1 MNRIKGKIKQ
11 ILENSKMN
19 KMYEEEKRIWWDNV
33 KWDIKNASIQHCI
46 FLRKVKNMK
55 EMEIRKE
62 LEKETQRIEGNE
74 KEDLGKMLKLQDQ
87 LREIEYE
94 KCKGGIIRSKAKY
107 VVEGE
112 RSTKFFFN
120 LEKNRQKADLI
131 KEVVDEM
138 EKRKKEQK
146 KSY

>member
-1 MNRIKGKIKQ
+1 MGYKECFNTT
-11 ILENSKMN
+11 L
-19 KMYEEEKRIWWDNV
+19 Y
-33 KWDIKNASIQHCI
+33 
-46 FLRKVKNMK
+46 FLKKVKNMK
-55 EMEIRKE
+55 EMEIEKSWK
-62 LEKETQRIEGNE
+62 KETQRIEGNE

-131 KEVVDEM
+131 KEV
-138 EKRKKEQK
+138 
-146 KSY
+146 

>member
-1 MNRIKGKIKQ
+1 M
-11 ILENSKMN
+11 
-19 KMYEEEKRIWWDNV
+19 

-112 RSTKFFFN
+112 RSTKFFF
-120 LEKNRQKADLI
+120 
-131 KEVVDEM
+131 
-138 EKRKKEQK
+138 
-146 KSY
+146 